1 MVKQLEINE
10 EALNIGMEIVQC
22 LSELKPHT
30 SLSFTLSEEG
40 VGAVN
45 EMLAL
50 TEWGIG
56 KNAHKLKKSA
66 LAVFNGILE
75 HPNDTP
81 VNVNLTRFEIE
92 AMKKVR
98 QIIKKSLNNHKNG
111 VLTK

>member
-1 MVKQLEINE
+1 MAKQLEINE
-10 EALNIGMEIVQC
+10 GTLSIGLEIVQC
-22 LSELKPHT
+22 LIEIKPRT

-40 VGAVN
+40 VNAVN
-45 EMLAL
+45 EVSAL

-66 LAVFNGILE
+66 LEVFIGILE
-75 HPNDTP
+75 HPNGAP
-81 VNVNLTRFEIE
+81 VNVNLTRFDIK

-98 QIIKKSLNNHKNG
+98 KLIKKSLNNHKNG